1 MLLSRIESIG
11 ALLVL
16 NEPRKS
22 MQPVARAHRPDA
34 RHTGRR
40 IVLTT
45 FGSLG
50 DLYPYIAVALGLKAR
65 GHDVVI
71 ATTCRYR
78 QRIEARGIGFSAVRP
93 EGPDLEGG
101 SEAMR
106 LIMDQ
111 HKGPEYIVRK
121 LVMPALQDS
130 YADILA
136 AARGA
141 DILVSH
147 VLTYAT
153 RLVAEKLG
161 IPWASAF
168 LQPLGFF
175 SAYDPPVLPQIPA
188 LQRLRFLGR
197 HFHQALFW
205 LARRSCRSWGAEWHA
220 LRNKNGLE
228 FTADN
233 PLFEGAYSPSLV
245 LGMFSQSFAGK
256 QADWPEQ
263 TVVSGFSFL
272 DEPDGHQ
279 VSEELDRFLDA
290 GPPPL
295 VFTLGSSGVLGAG
308 AFYQHSAAAAGQL
321 GRRAILITGNVPA
334 NRPASLPDGVIALD
348 YAPFSELFPRAA
360 AIVHA
365 GGVGTIGLA
374 MRSGR
379 PMLVMP
385 CAHDQ
390 FDNAARVTRLGI
402 ARTISRK
409 RYAPHRVAAELGQ
422 LLETPTYLQRASEIA
437 DGLRQEDGVAA
448 ACDALEQLLPQ
459 AVPSLRSERA
469 EGRED
474 LR

>member
-1 MLLSRIESIG
+1 
-11 ALLVL
+11 
-16 NEPRKS
+16 
-22 MQPVARAHRPDA
+22 MQPVARAHRPDV
-34 RHTGRR
+34 RHTARR

-50 DLYPYIAVALGLKAR
+50 DLYPYMAVALGLKAR

-93 EGPDLEGG
+93 DGPDLEADG
-101 SEAMR
+101 EDMR

-111 HKGPEYIVRK
+111 NKGPEHIIRK
-121 LVMPALQDS
+121 LMMPALQDS

-136 AARGA
+136 AAEGA
-141 DILVSH
+141 DLLVSH

-197 HFHQALFW
+197 HFYQPLFW

-220 LRNKNGLE
+220 LRNENGLE
-228 FTADN
+228 PTADN

-245 LGMFSQSFAGK
+245 LGMFSQLFAAK
-256 QADWPEQ
+256 QPDWPEE
-263 TVVSGFSFL
+263 TVVSGFPFL
-272 DEPDGHQ
+272 DEPGGSRM
-279 VSEELDRFLDA
+279 SEELVRFLDA

-295 VFTLGSSGVLGAG
+295 VFTLGSSGLLGAG
-308 AFYQHSAAAAGQL
+308 AFYQHSHAAAGQL

-334 NRPASLPDGVIALD
+334 NRPASLPDGVIAID

-409 RYAPHRVAAELGQ
+409 RYASHRVAAELRQ
-422 LLETPTYLQRASEIA
+422 LLEMPSYLQRASKTGE
-437 DGLRQEDGVAA
+437 GLRQEDGAAA
-448 ACDALEQLLPQ
+448 ACDALEQLLPHT
-459 AVPSLRSERA
+459 VPSIRA
-469 EGRED
+469 ARARGRED
-474 LR
+474 LG